1 METIGGDLRAMSPQ
15 PFLPEYLEAMRQV
28 GQERFYQ
35 VGEVITP
42 VGQRMDRFLL
52 VLDGRVD
59 IIHPFTGETLIAGAM
74 STGQFLGELN
84 FLNAGTNTTP
94 TRAGADTLM
103 LEVPR
108 IAMLEL
114 MARIPELGDHII
126 TVFAARRRRLLE
138 DQRSAVTV
146 IGADRDP
153 AVQRVAVFLSRNRI
167 PFQNYDLDEKSE
179 TVIAL
184 CELVRHRPS
193 VVTDRGARIDDPTPR
208 KVAALLGLDLGT
220 ADVEQ
225 LDLLIVGG
233 GPAGVAAAVYA
244 GSEGLRALVIED
256 TAIGGQAGT
265 SSRIENYMGFPSG
278 ISGADLVFRGQI
290 QAMKFGTRFVMPR
303 RVQSLSR
310 IEDGFCATLEDGST
324 LCARAVLVAT
334 GVQYRRLPIERLE
347 ALEGAGVY
355 YAATEMEARFC
366 RNTEAVVIGGGN
378 SAGQAAM
385 FLSRQARHVH
395 LLVRGNDLSATMS
408 AYLRQRLEADPAITI
423 RYGSQLRALEGD
435 ERLEA
440 VICAEPRGNVRI
452 DAGALFIMIGA
463 APNTEWLSGHV
474 ELDDKGFVKTGPEAG
489 VVSPYATTHPGIY
502 AVGDVRSGSVKR
514 VASSVGEGSVVVSAI
529 WSYLDAQ
536 SRGLGLS
543 PAATAEAD

>member
-15 PFLPEYLEAMRQV
+15 PFKPEYLAAMREV
-28 GQERFYQ
+28 GRERRYAA
-35 VGEVITP
+35 GEIVTP
-42 VGQRMDRFLL
+42 VGQRMDRFML
-52 VLDGRVD
+52 VLDGSVD
-59 IIHPFTGETLIAGAM
+59 IVDPFTGEIVVEGAM
-74 STGQFLGELN
+74 RTDQFLGELN
-84 FLNAGTNTTP
+84 FLNGGSTTSPIRAGT
-94 TRAGADTLM
+94 DTVI

-108 IAMLEL
+108 LAMMEL
-114 MARIPELGDHII
+114 MAKIPELGDHII

-138 DQRSAVTV
+138 DRRSAVTV

-153 AVQRVAVFLSRNRI
+153 AVQRVAAFLSRNRI

-179 TVIAL
+179 TVMAI
-184 CELVRHRPS
+184 CELVRHQPA
-193 VVTDRGARIDDPTPR
+193 VITDKGTKIEDPTPR
-208 KVAALLGLDLGT
+208 KVAALLGMDLDT
-220 ADVEQ
+220 TEIEQ

-244 GSEGLRALVIED
+244 GSEGLKALVIED

-290 QAMKFGTRFVMPR
+290 QAMKFGTRFAMPR
-303 RVQSLSR
+303 RVHHLAR
-310 IEDGFCATLEDGST
+310 VEDGFCATLDDGGT

-347 ALEGAGVY
+347 ALEGSGVY

-366 RNTEAVVIGGGN
+366 RNTEAVVVGGGN

-385 FLSRQARHVH
+385 FLSRHARHVH
-395 LLVRGNDLSATMS
+395 LLVRGSDLSGTMS

-423 RYGSQLRALEGD
+423 HYRSQLCSLEGE

-440 VICAEPRGNVRI
+440 VICAEPDGNKRI
-452 DAGALFIMIGA
+452 GAAALFIMIGA
-463 APNTEWLSGHV
+463 APNTAWLSGLV
-474 ELDDKGFVKTGPEAG
+474 ELDAHGFVITGPDVGAE
-489 VVSPYATTHPGIY
+489 SSYQTSHPGIY
-502 AVGDVRSGSVKR
+502 AVGDVRSASVKR

-529 WSYLDAQ
+529 WSFIEAQ
-536 SRGLGLS
+536 RNAEL
-543 PAATAEAD
+543 AAAE